1 MVDTHGACTVHNE
14 TVPPPLFADGG
25 SLAEADFDSFRSLC
39 ATDNL
44 EYQQRLARQ
53 PSIAPPAGRRLVGV
67 GTYSQRLE
75 CLKPKDSWK
84 LRHEPLRQKLVPG
97 RVCAHA
103 LCATDNCA
111 LHVRDEMVL
120 AAEAAELVEHGV
132 QVLASEDEGS
142 SFGGLA
148 YSRSRRIDF
157 LQSAADGSMAGHLL
171 CLRVAERLRRI
182 VSGAF
187 RLPLAQVRLSEHFLT
202 LRQPGPSL
210 EQPVHCDEAVFP
222 HGEGAHG
229 RWRFHFSSVLWLGES
244 GGDFDGGRLAF
255 YNNSTRPWLEVE
267 PMVGRAA
274 VFSSG
279 WENIHAIQRVTRGHR
294 WAFTAAFM
302 VQEETA
308 ARAEHGRHFYEQC
321 VRPAPQGESYASC
334 RQQWA
339 AAMEPR
345 TESEDGGHV

>member
-1 MVDTHGACTVHNE
+1 M
-14 TVPPPLFADGG
+14 
-25 SLAEADFDSFRSLC
+25 
-39 ATDNL
+39 
-44 EYQQRLARQ
+44 
-53 PSIAPPAGRRLVGV
+53 
-67 GTYSQRLE
+67 
-75 CLKPKDSWK
+75 
-84 LRHEPLRQKLVPG
+84 
-97 RVCAHA
+97 CAHA

-111 LHVRDEMVL
+111 LHVRDEVVL

-308 ARAEHGRHFYEQC
+308 ARRSTGGTSMSSACGPRHRASRTRVAGSSGRRRWSHAQ
-321 VRPAPQGESYASC
+321 SL
-334 RQQWA
+334 
-339 AAMEPR
+339 R
-345 TESEDGGHV
+345 TEGTCSIRCYSGPGPGLETLFC